1 MNFKLDSV
9 ENRMKIASLT
19 WPIFVETLLR
29 SALSV
34 TDTFML
40 SGYSDAAVSAVGVIS
55 QIVFFLVVISIMVSS
70 GTGILIT
77 QSLGAKRKKDA
88 QNVGVASLILGCFIG
103 LVLSVVVVFS
113 APFVVSFFGLEPDVA
128 AMSLDYLLISGA
140 FTFNLTISIV
150 ITTILRSYGFTK
162 SPMLISLFAG
172 ILNVIGNYI
181 ALYQPFGIPV
191 FGVKGVAAATVI
203 SQVVTTLCLIVVLL
217 KSRIRVPL
225 QKWRFLSLSYYK
237 RILAIG
243 VLNGGEVL
251 SYNLAQ
257 IVLVYIVAQ
266 IGTSSLAAFT
276 YAQSITRIT
285 FTFALALGQA
295 TQIQVSF
302 YVGRGWFDKI
312 YNEVNR
318 YYWLG
323 MLTSICAISLVVL
336 FRESLIVTFT
346 ENDEIMTLLSSLLL
360 LSILVESGRVGNLI
374 YISALKGAGDV
385 GFPVKVGIFTMW
397 GLSVTLGYF
406 LGIQWQFGVL
416 GVWLAISIDEWVR
429 SIIMLMR
436 WRSKAWF

>member
-1 MNFKLDSV
+1 MKTKFESV
-9 ENRMKIASLT
+9 ESRMKIVSLT

-29 SALSV
+29 SALSI

-40 SGYSDAAVSAVGVIS
+40 SGYSDAAVSAVGVVS

-77 QSLGAKRKKDA
+77 QSLGAKREVEA
-88 QNVGVASLILGCFIG
+88 RSVGVASLILGCVIG
-103 LVLSVVVVFS
+103 IVLSVLVVIS
-113 APFVVSFFGLEPDVA
+113 APFIVSFFGLESNVA
-128 AMSLDYLLISGA
+128 AMSLDYLQLSGA

-150 ITTILRSYGFTK
+150 ITTILRSYGFTQ

-191 FGVKGVAAATVI
+191 FGVKGVAVATVI
-203 SQVVTTLCLIVVLL
+203 SQIVTTLCLIVVLI
-217 KSRIRVPL
+217 KSRIRIPIT
-225 QKWRFLSLSYYK
+225 KWKLVSWNYYR
-237 RILAIG
+237 RILSIG

-302 YVGRGWFDKI
+302 YVGRGWVDRI
-312 YNEVNR
+312 YNKVNR

-323 MLTSICAISLVVL
+323 MLTSVCAISLVVL
-336 FRESLIVTFT
+336 FRDTIIQVFT
-346 ENDEIMTLLSSLLL
+346 ENDEIMTLFSSLLL
-360 LSILVESGRVGNLI
+360 FSVLVESGRVGNLI

-385 GFPVKVGIFTMW
+385 GFPVKIGIITMW

-406 LGIQWQFGVL
+406 FGIQWQFGVL
-416 GVWLAISIDEWVR
+416 GVWLAISLDEWVR
-429 SIIMLMR
+429 SIIMLIR
-436 WRSKAWF
+436 WRSKTWF